1 MNPDAGPSRIA
12 IMQPY
17 FLPYI
22 GYWQLMHDVDCF
34 VIYDDI
40 KYTKKGWI
48 NRNRYLRNG
57 QPEVFSIPLKKDSDH
72 LDIRDRYLSD
82 TAGVELFKLVRKFES
97 AYRGAPAFEQG
108 HSLLEQVLGCKER
121 NLFDFL
127 MHSIGAVHSF
137 LGLET
142 RLVVSSSLGISRE
155 LKGQD
160 RVIAT
165 CRAVGCSEYLNPG
178 GGVELYD
185 PGAFRSSGIQL
196 LFQQVQSVEYKQFDH
211 LFAPNLSILD
221 AIMFLGAEDVRK
233 LLPRMEHIKLD
244 TK

>member
-72 LDIRDRYLSD
+72 LDIRDRCLSD
-82 TAGVELFKLVRKFES
+82 GAGVELSKLVS
-97 AYRGAPAFEQG
+97 V
-108 HSLLEQVLGCKER
+108 SL
-121 NLFDFL
+121 F
-127 MHSIGAVHSF
+127 
-137 LGLET
+137 
-142 RLVVSSSLGISRE
+142 
-155 LKGQD
+155 
-160 RVIAT
+160 
-165 CRAVGCSEYLNPG
+165 
-178 GGVELYD
+178 
-185 PGAFRSSGIQL
+185 
-196 LFQQVQSVEYKQFDH
+196 
-211 LFAPNLSILD
+211 
-221 AIMFLGAEDVRK
+221 
-233 LLPRMEHIKLD
+233 
-244 TK
+244 